1 MGVLHG
7 IARAAGRAA
16 KSLHAGEDALAWRK
30 VANEIPRTLEVTS
43 PLFTDGAEL
52 PRRATVDGAGEPVPI
67 AWTAEPPDTR
77 SFVLVVEDPDAPLAE
92 PFVHWLVYD
101 IPRTTHAVTDG
112 APLVE
117 GKSSRMQVGFTP
129 AAPPPG
135 HGVHHYHFQVFA
147 LDAPLG
153 LAMGAGRTEVLE
165 AMEGH
170 VLAWGDLVGTYQRS

>member
-16 KSLHAGEDALAWRK
+16 RKLHAGEDVLAWHK
-30 VANEIPRTLEVTS
+30 VATDVPKTLEVTS

-52 PRRATVDGAGEPVPI
+52 PRLGTVDGAGKPLPI
-67 AWTAEPPDTR
+67 AWTAEPAETQ

-101 IPRTTHAVTDG
+101 IPPAAHAVTDG
-112 APLVE
+112 APFVQ
-117 GKSSRMQVGFTP
+117 GKSSLMQVGFTP

-153 LAMGAGRTEVLE
+153 LAEGAGRSEVLE
-165 AMEGH
+165 AMDGH